1 MSDAKFQAAQ
11 TAMEKLLNFRL
22 PPQRNLLIFNLRKTA
37 SERLVRLPLWTGLTD
52 DQVQFVAEKVIE
64 FIRHTK

>member
-22 PPQRNLLIFNLRKTA
+22 PPQRNLLIFNLRKTFPRSA
-37 SERLVRLPLWTGLTD
+37 TL
-52 DQVQFVAEKVIE
+52 
-64 FIRHTK
+64 H